1 MPSQQSSELNL
12 LTLKVAAF
20 ESRITVLE
28 AQVVLLQ
35 ARDVALLKTD
45 SELITAGVHDGL

>member
-1 MPSQQSSELNL
+1 MPSQQGSELNL

-35 ARDVALLKTD
+35 AKNA
-45 SELITAGVHDGL
+45 ELTKQLAEGYA

>member
-1 MPSQQSSELNL
+1 MPSQQNSELNL

-20 ESRITVLE
+20 ESRITILE

-35 ARDVALLKTD
+35 AKNAALATQLA
-45 SELITAGVHDGL
+45 EGYA